1 MQPLREEAIIMSRED
16 IHTTLEKIRMKGVWA
31 QGILIGKWARRRIY
45 TLALAGMFLLIGA
58 AFLTPMLLGVRAT
71 SSEQFTS
78 AGDWPTY
85 DYDNARDNFNTA
97 ETIITPATAPQL
109 KQKWAHTGANGISD
123 EPTVVGGI
131 VYWGSWDGDIHASSA
146 SNGAHVWSAFIGQT
160 TDSAC
165 SPPRVGVGSSP
176 TVVSV
181 NGQLDV
187 FVGGGNAN
195 FYALNAS
202 TGSILWHTSLGA
214 SPSTF
219 IWDSPAVF
227 NGSVYVGTSSFGDCP
242 LMQSKFYRLDPTNG
256 SILNTFNIVPGGCT
270 GGGLWGSPTID
281 ETAGTIFIA
290 TGNSGSCGSSEPY
303 GFALVKLSASN
314 LSVLDH
320 FQLPP
325 AERPG
330 DSDFGSTPT
339 LFTSSIGPM
348 VGVANKNGK
357 FYAFNRNN
365 IAAGPVWKD
374 QVANGGGCPQCGSGS
389 ISPSAWDGHN
399 LYIGGGST
407 SISGSSC
414 MGSVRKVDPD
424 NGSYLWQHCMGN
436 GPVLG
441 SVTAT
446 ASGVVAA
453 SQGNTVIVMNASTGA
468 TVARLHDLLAGS
480 KLYGGPSISNGV
492 LFVGNIDGNI
502 YAYSLNGQ

>member
-1 MQPLREEAIIMSRED
+1 MSRVN
-16 IHTTLEKIRMKGVWA
+16 IHMEELWIQR
-31 QGILIGKWARRRIY
+31 GILIGKWVRQRVY
-45 TLALAGMFLLIGA
+45 LVALVGVLVTMATAFLLPA
-58 AFLTPMLLGVRAT
+58 LLGTRAA
-71 SSEQFTS
+71 SSEQFTP
-78 AGDWPTY
+78 AGDWLTY
-85 DYDNARDNFNTA
+85 GYDNARDNFNAA
-97 ETIITPATAPQL
+97 ETIITPSAAPQL
-109 KQKWAHTGANGISD
+109 KQKWAHTGTNGISD
-123 EPTVVGGI
+123 QIAAVGGT
-131 VYWGSWDGDIHASSA
+131 VYWGSWDGYVHATNA
-146 SNGAHVWSAFIGQT
+146 GNGARVWSKFIGQT

-165 SPPRVGVGSSP
+165 NPPRAGVASSP
-176 TVVSV
+176 TVTSI
-181 NGQLDV
+181 NGGPLEV
-187 FVGGGNAN
+187 FVGGGNAT

-202 TGSILWHTSLGA
+202 TGSILWHTSLG
-214 SPSTF
+214 SPPGTF

-227 NGSVYVGTSSFGDCP
+227 NGSVYIGTSSFGDCP

-339 LFTSSIGPM
+339 LFTTSTGTPM

-357 FYAFNRNN
+357 YYAFKRNS
-365 IAAGPVWKD
+365 IATGPVWKD
-374 QVANGGGCPQCGSGS
+374 QVATGGGCPQCGSGS
-389 ISPSAWDGHN
+389 ISPSAWDGHS
-399 LYIGGGST
+399 LYIGGGKT

-468 TVARLHDLLAGS
+468 TVARLHDLLIGS
-480 KLYGGPSISNGV
+480 KLYDGPSISNGV

-502 YAYSLNGQ
+502 YAYSLNGH

>member
-1 MQPLREEAIIMSRED
+1 MSRED

-85 DYDNARDNFNTA
+85 GYDNARDNFNAA
-97 ETIITPATAPQL
+97 ETIITPSTALQL

-123 EPTVVGGI
+123 QIAAVGGT
-131 VYWGSWDGDIHASSA
+131 VYWGSWDGYVHATSASS
-146 SNGAHVWSAFIGQT
+146 GAHVWSAFIGQT
-160 TDSAC
+160 TDSSC
-165 SPPRVGVGSSP
+165 NPPRVGVASSP

-187 FVGGGNAN
+187 FVGGGNAS

-202 TGSILWHTSLGA
+202 TGSILWHTSLGS
-214 SPSTF
+214 SPSAF
-219 IWDSPAVF
+219 IWDSPVVF
-227 NGSVYVGTSSFGDCP
+227 NGSVYIGTSSFGDCP
-242 LMQSKFYRLDPTNG
+242 LIQSNFYQ
-256 SILNTFNIVPGGCT
+256 LNATTGAIQHTFNIVPSGCT

-281 ETAGTIFIA
+281 ATAGTIFFA
-290 TGNSGSCGSSEPY
+290 TGNTGSCGSAEPY
-303 GFALVKLSASN
+303 GFALVKLSATD

-339 LFTSSIGPM
+339 LFTNSTGTVPM

-357 FYAFNRNN
+357 YYAFNRNSL
-365 IAAGPVWKD
+365 ATGPVWKD
-374 QVANGGGCPQCGSGS
+374 QVANSGGCPQCGTGS

-399 LYIGGGST
+399 LYIGGGNT
-407 SISGSSC
+407 TISGSSC
-414 MGSVRKVDPD
+414 MGSVRKVNPD
-424 NGSYLWQHCMGN
+424 DGSYLWQHCMGS

-441 SVTAT
+441 PVTAT

-453 SQGNTVIVMNASTGA
+453 SQGNTVIVMNASSGA
-468 TVARLHDLLAGS
+468 TVARLHDSLTGS
-480 KLYGGPSISNGV
+480 LLYGGPSISNGV

-502 YAYSLNGQ
+502 YAYSINGQ

>member
-1 MQPLREEAIIMSRED
+1 MNRD
-16 IHTTLEKIRMKGVWA
+16 NIHIEGLWIQR
-31 QGILIGKWARRRIY
+31 GILIGKWVRQRVY
-45 TLALAGMFLLIGA
+45 LVALVGVLVTMATVFLVPA
-58 AFLTPMLLGVRAT
+58 LLGTRAA
-71 SSEQFTS
+71 SSEQFTA

-85 DYDNARDNFNTA
+85 GYDNARDNFNAA

-109 KQKWAHTGANGISD
+109 KQKWAHAGGNGISD
-123 EPTVVGGI
+123 QIAAVSGN
-131 VYWGSWDGDIHASSA
+131 VYWGSWDGYVHASS
-146 SNGAHVWSAFIGQT
+146 
-160 TDSAC
+160 
-165 SPPRVGVGSSP
+165 
-176 TVVSV
+176 
-181 NGQLDV
+181 
-187 FVGGGNAN
+187 
-195 FYALNAS
+195 AS
-202 TGSILWHTSLGA
+202 TGSILWHTSLGP

-227 NGSVYVGTSSFGDCP
+227 NGSVYIGTSSFGDCP
-242 LMQSKFYRLDPTNG
+242 LNQSKFFRLDPTNG

-290 TGNSGSCGSSEPY
+290 TGNSGSCGSSEIY
-303 GFALVKLSASN
+303 GFALVKLSAAN

-339 LFTSSIGPM
+339 LFTTSSSTPM

-357 FYAFNRNN
+357 YYAFNRNS
-365 IAAGPVWKD
+365 IATGPVWKD
-374 QVANGGGCPQCGSGS
+374 QVATGGNCPQCGNGS

-399 LYIGGGST
+399 LYIGGGNT
-407 SISGSSC
+407 TISGSSC
-414 MGSVRKVDPD
+414 MGSVRKVNPD

-453 SQGNTVIVMNASTGA
+453 SQGNTVIVMDASTGA
-468 TVARLHDLLAGS
+468 TVARLHDSLTGS
-480 KLYGGPSISNGV
+480 QLYGGPSISNGV

-502 YAYSLNGQ
+502 YAYSPNGQ

>member
-1 MQPLREEAIIMSRED
+1 MSRD
-16 IHTTLEKIRMKGVWA
+16 NIHMEGLWVQR
-31 QGILIGKWARRRIY
+31 GILIGKWVRQRVY
-45 TLALAGMFLLIGA
+45 LVALVGVLVTIATVFLVPA
-58 AFLTPMLLGVRAT
+58 LLGTRAA

-85 DYDNARDNFNTA
+85 GYDNARDNFNVA
-97 ETIITPATAPQL
+97 ETIITPSTAPQL
-109 KQKWAHTGANGISD
+109 KQKWSHAGGNGISD
-123 EPTVVGGI
+123 QIAAVSGN
-131 VYWGSWDGDIHASSA
+131 VYWGSWDGYVHASNA
-146 SNGAHVWSAFIGQT
+146 SSGARVWSTFIGQT

-165 SPPRVGVGSSP
+165 NPPRVGVGSSP

-181 NGQLDV
+181 NGQLEV
-187 FVGGGNAN
+187 FVGGGNAS

-202 TGSILWHTSLGA
+202 NGSILWHTSLGS

-227 NGSVYVGTSSFGDCP
+227 NGSVYIGTSSFGDCP
-242 LMQSKFYRLDPTNG
+242 LIQSKFYRLDPTNG
-256 SILNTFNIVPGGCT
+256 SILNTFNFVPSGCT
-270 GGGLWGSPTID
+270 GGALWGSPTID
-281 ETAGTIFIA
+281 TSTGNIFMA
-290 TGNSGSCGSSEPY
+290 TGNPGSCSGSEPNT
-303 GFALVKLSASN
+303 FALVELNASN
-314 LSVLDH
+314 LGFVSR
-320 FQLPP
+320 FQLPSSQT
-325 AERPG
+325 PG

-339 LFTSSIGPM
+339 LFTNSTGTVPM

-357 FYAFNRNN
+357 YYAFNRAN
-365 IAAGPVWKD
+365 IATGPVWTI
-374 QVANGGGCPQCGSGS
+374 QVAKGGGCPQCGSGS

-399 LYIGGGST
+399 LYIGGGNT
-407 SISGSSC
+407 TISGSSC

-424 NGSYLWQHCMGN
+424 NGSFIWQHCMGA

-468 TVARLHDLLAGS
+468 TVARLHDSLAGS
-480 KLYGGPSISNGV
+480 KLYDGPSISNGA

-502 YAYSLNGQ
+502 YAYTLNGL

>member
-1 MQPLREEAIIMSRED
+1 MSRED
-16 IHTTLEKIRMKGVWA
+16 IHTTLEKMRMKGVWA

-45 TLALAGMFLLIGA
+45 PLALAGMFLLIGA

-97 ETIITPATAPQL
+97 ETIITPSTAPQL

-123 EPTVVGGI
+123 EPTVVSGI
-131 VYWGSWDGDIHASSA
+131 VYWGSWDGDIHATSA

-165 SPPRVGVGSSP
+165 NPPRVGVASSP

-187 FVGGGNAN
+187 FVGGGNAS

-242 LMQSKFYRLDPTNG
+242 LVQSKFYRLDPTNG

-281 ETAGTIFIA
+281 ESAGHIFLA
-290 TGNSGSCGSSEPY
+290 TGNTGSCSGSEPN
-303 GFALVKLSASN
+303 GFALVELNASDLSLVSSYQ
-314 LSVLDH
+314 LS
-320 FQLPP
+320 PS
-325 AERPG
+325 ERPG

-339 LFTSSIGPM
+339 LFTNSSSTPM

-357 FYAFNRNN
+357 YYAFNRNN
-365 IAAGPVWKD
+365 IAAGPVWTD
-374 QVANGGGCPQCGSGS
+374 QVANGGQCPQCGSGS

-407 SISGSSC
+407 TISGSSC

-441 SVTAT
+441 PVTAT

-468 TVARLHDLLAGS
+468 TLARLHDLLAGS

-502 YAYSLNGQ
+502 YAYSPNGQ

>member
-1 MQPLREEAIIMSRED
+1 
-16 IHTTLEKIRMKGVWA
+16 
-31 QGILIGKWARRRIY
+31 
-45 TLALAGMFLLIGA
+45 MFLLIGA

>member
-1 MQPLREEAIIMSRED
+1 MSRED

>member
-1 MQPLREEAIIMSRED
+1 MSRD
-16 IHTTLEKIRMKGVWA
+16 NIHMEGLWIRR
-31 QGILIGKWARRRIY
+31 GILIGKWVRRRVY
-45 TLALAGMFLLIGA
+45 LVALVGVLVAMATVFLVPA
-58 AFLTPMLLGVRAT
+58 LLGTRAA
-71 SSEQFTS
+71 SSEQFTA

-85 DYDNARDNFNTA
+85 GYDNARDNFNVA
-97 ETIITPATAPQL
+97 ETIITPSTAPQL
-109 KQKWAHTGANGISD
+109 KQKWSHAGGNGISD
-123 EPTVVGGI
+123 QIAAVSGN
-131 VYWGSWDGDIHASSA
+131 VYWGSWDGFVHASSA
-146 SNGAHVWSAFIGQT
+146 STGARVWSTFIGQT
-160 TDSAC
+160 TDSSC
-165 SPPRVGVGSSP
+165 VPPRVGVASSP

-181 NGQLDV
+181 NGQLEV

-202 TGSILWHTSLGA
+202 TGSILWHTSLGP

-227 NGSVYVGTSSFGDCP
+227 NGSIYIGTSSFGDCP
-242 LMQSKFYRLDPTNG
+242 LNQSKFFRLDPTNG

-281 ETAGTIFIA
+281 EAAGTIFIA
-290 TGNSGSCGSSEPY
+290 TGNTGSCGSSEIY

-320 FQLPP
+320 FQLPSSQ
-325 AERPG
+325 RPG

-339 LFTSSIGPM
+339 LFTSSTGLM

-357 FYAFNRNN
+357 YYAFNRNN
-365 IAAGPVWKD
+365 IAAGPVWTD
-374 QVANGGGCPQCGSGS
+374 QVASGGNCPQCGNGS

-399 LYIGGGST
+399 LYIGGGKT

-414 MGSVRKVDPD
+414 MGSVRKVNPD
-424 NGSYLWQHCMGN
+424 NGSYIWQHCMGN

-480 KLYGGPSISNGV
+480 KLYDGPSISNGA

-502 YAYSLNGQ
+502 YAYTLNGQ

>member
-1 MQPLREEAIIMSRED
+1 MSRD
-16 IHTTLEKIRMKGVWA
+16 NIHMEGLWIQR
-31 QGILIGKWARRRIY
+31 GILIGKWVRQRVY
-45 TLALAGMFLLIGA
+45 LVALVGVLVTMATVFLVPA
-58 AFLTPMLLGVRAT
+58 LLGTRAA

-85 DYDNARDNFNTA
+85 GYDNARDNFNAA
-97 ETIITPATAPQL
+97 ETIITPSTAPQL
-109 KQKWAHTGANGISD
+109 KQKWAHSGANGISD
-123 EPTVVGGI
+123 QLAAVGGT
-131 VYWGSWDGDIHASSA
+131 VYWGSWDGFVHATNA
-146 SNGAHVWSAFIGQT
+146 SNGARVWSTFIGQT

-165 SPPRVGVGSSP
+165 TPPRVGVASSP

-181 NGQLDV
+181 NGQLEV

-202 TGSILWHTSLGA
+202 TGSVLWHTSLGA

-227 NGSVYVGTSSFGDCP
+227 NGAVYIGTSSFGDCP
-242 LMQSKFYRLDPTNG
+242 LVQSKFYRLDPTNG
-256 SILNTFNIVPGGCT
+256 SILNTFNIVPGGCN

-290 TGNSGSCGSSEPY
+290 TGNSGSCGNSEPY
-303 GFALVKLSASN
+303 GFALVKLSAST

-320 FQLPP
+320 FQLPS

-339 LFTSSIGPM
+339 LFTTSTGRLM

-357 FYAFNRNN
+357 YYAFDRNS
-365 IAAGPVWKD
+365 IAAGPVWKV
-374 QVANGGGCPQCGSGS
+374 QVANGGGCPQCGNGS
-389 ISPSAWDGHN
+389 ISPSAWDGSN

-407 SISGSSC
+407 TISGSSC
-414 MGSVRKVDPD
+414 KGSVRKVDPD
-424 NGSYLWQHCMGN
+424 NGNFLWQHCMGA

-453 SQGNTVIVMNASTGA
+453 SQGNTVIVMNASTGV
-468 TVARLHDLLAGS
+468 TLARLHDSLASS
-480 KLYGGPSISNGV
+480 KLYGGPSISNGA

-502 YAYSLNGQ
+502 YAYTLNGH

>member
-1 MQPLREEAIIMSRED
+1 MSRED
-16 IHTTLEKIRMKGVWA
+16 IHTTLEKMRKKGVWA

-58 AFLTPMLLGVRAT
+58 AFLTPILLGVRAT
-71 SSEQFTS
+71 SSEQFTA

-85 DYDNARDNFNTA
+85 GYDNARDNFNAA

-109 KQKWAHTGANGISD
+109 KQKWAHAGANGISD
-123 EPTVVGGI
+123 ELAVVGG
-131 VYWGSWDGDIHASSA
+131 
-146 SNGAHVWSAFIGQT
+146 
-160 TDSAC
+160 
-165 SPPRVGVGSSP
+165 
-176 TVVSV
+176 TV
-181 NGQLDV
+181 
-187 FVGGGNAN
+187 F
-195 FYALNAS
+195 
-202 TGSILWHTSLGA
+202 
-214 SPSTF
+214 
-219 IWDSPAVF
+219 WDSPAVF

-242 LMQSKFYRLDPTNG
+242 LNQSKFFRLDPTNG
-256 SILNTFNIVPGGCT
+256 SILNTFNIVPSGCT
-270 GGGLWGSPTID
+270 GGGVWGSPTID

-290 TGNSGSCGSSEPY
+290 TGNSGSCGSSEIY
-303 GFALVKLSASN
+303 GFALVKLSAAN

-339 LFTSSIGPM
+339 LFTTSSSTPM

-357 FYAFNRNN
+357 YYAFNRNS
-365 IAAGPVWKD
+365 IATGPVWKD
-374 QVANGGGCPQCGSGS
+374 QVATGGNCPQCGNGS

-399 LYIGGGST
+399 LYIGGGNT
-407 SISGSSC
+407 TISGSSC
-414 MGSVRKVDPD
+414 MGSVRKVNPD

-480 KLYGGPSISNGV
+480 KLYDGPSISNGA

-502 YAYSLNGQ
+502 YAYTLNGQ

>member
-1 MQPLREEAIIMSRED
+1 MSRD
-16 IHTTLEKIRMKGVWA
+16 NIHMEGLWIQR
-31 QGILIGKWARRRIY
+31 GILIGKWVRQRVY
-45 TLALAGMFLLIGA
+45 LVALVCVLVTMAT
-58 AFLTPMLLGVRAT
+58 AFLVPAMLGTRAA
-71 SSEQFTS
+71 SSEQFTP
-78 AGDWPTY
+78 AGDWTTY
-85 DYDNARDNFNTA
+85 GYDNGRDNFNTA
-97 ETIITPATAPQL
+97 ETIITPSAALQL
-109 KQKWAHTGANGISD
+109 KQKWGHTGANGISD
-123 EPTVVGGI
+123 QIAAVGGT
-131 VYWGSWDGDIHASSA
+131 VYWGSWDGYVHATSA
-146 SNGAHVWSAFIGQT
+146 SNGAHVWSKFIGQT

-165 SPPRVGVGSSP
+165 SPPRVGVASSP
-176 TVVSV
+176 TVVSI
-181 NGQLDV
+181 NGGPLEV

-202 TGSILWHTSLGA
+202 TGSILWHTSLGP

-227 NGSVYVGTSSFGDCP
+227 NGSVYIGTSSFGDCP
-242 LMQSKFYRLDPTNG
+242 LVTSKFFRLDPTNG
-256 SILNTFNIVPGGCT
+256 SILNTFNIVPNGCT

-281 ETAGTIFIA
+281 ETAGAIFFV

-303 GFALVKLSASN
+303 SFALMKLSATD

-339 LFTSSIGPM
+339 LFTNSAGTVPL

-357 FYAFNRNN
+357 YYAFNRNSL
-365 IAAGPVWKD
+365 ATGPVWKD
-374 QVANGGGCPQCGSGS
+374 QVANGGDCPQCGTGS

-399 LYIGGGST
+399 LYVGGGKT

-414 MGSVRKVDPD
+414 MGSVRKVNPD
-424 NGSYLWQHCMGN
+424 DGSYVWQHCMGS
-436 GPVLG
+436 GSVLG

-468 TVARLHDLLAGS
+468 TVARLHDNLTGS

-502 YAYSLNGQ
+502 YAYSPNGQ

>member
-1 MQPLREEAIIMSRED
+1 MSRD
-16 IHTTLEKIRMKGVWA
+16 NIHMKKLWIQ
-31 QGILIGKWARRRIY
+31 QGILISKWVRQRIY
-45 TLALAGMFLLIGA
+45 LVALVSILVMAATVFLIPA
-58 AFLTPMLLGVRAT
+58 LLGARAAA
-71 SSEQFTS
+71 SEQFTS

-85 DYDNARDNFNTA
+85 GYDNARDNFNAA
-97 ETIITPATAPQL
+97 ETIITPSTAPQL
-109 KQKWAHTGANGISD
+109 KQKWAHAGANGISD
-123 EPTVVGGI
+123 QIAAVNGV
-131 VYWGSWDGDIHASSA
+131 VYWGSWDGFAHATNI
-146 SNGAHVWSAFIGQT
+146 SNNARVWSAFIGQT

-165 SPPRVGVGSSP
+165 NPPRVGVASSP

-181 NGQLDV
+181 NGQLEV
-187 FVGGGNAN
+187 LVGGGNAN
-195 FYALNAS
+195 FYALKAS
-202 TGSILWHTSLGA
+202 TGSILWHVSLGP

-227 NGSVYVGTSSFGDCP
+227 NGSVYIGTSSFGDCP
-242 LMQSKFYRLDPTNG
+242 LVQSKFFQ
-256 SILNTFNIVPGGCT
+256 LNAATGAIQHTFSIVPSGCT

-281 ETAGTIFIA
+281 AGAGTIFIA

-320 FQLPP
+320 FQVPSNQ
-325 AERPG
+325 RVT

-339 LFTSSIGPM
+339 LFTSSTGPM

-357 FYAFNRNN
+357 YYAFNRNN
-365 IAAGPVWKD
+365 IAAGPVWTD
-374 QVANGGGCPQCGSGS
+374 QVATGGSCPQCGSGS

-399 LYIGGGST
+399 LYIGGGNT
-407 SISGSSC
+407 TISGSSC
-414 MGSVRKVDPD
+414 KGGVRKVNPN
-424 NGSYLWQHCMGN
+424 NGSYVWQHCMGA

-468 TVARLHDLLAGS
+468 TVARLSDNLSGS

-502 YAYSLNGQ
+502 YAYSINGQ

>member
-1 MQPLREEAIIMSRED
+1 MSRED
-16 IHTTLEKIRMKGVWA
+16 IHTTLEKMRLKGVWA

-45 TLALAGMFLLIGA
+45 ALALAGMFLLIGA

-85 DYDNARDNFNTA
+85 GYDNARDNFNAA
-97 ETIITPATAPQL
+97 ETIITPSTAPQL
-109 KQKWAHTGANGISD
+109 KQKWAHTGGNGISD
-123 EPTVVGGI
+123 EPTVVGGT
-131 VYWGSWDGDIHASSA
+131 VYWGSWDGYVHATSA
-146 SNGAHVWSAFIGQT
+146 STGAHVWSAFIGQT
-160 TDSAC
+160 TASSC
-165 SPPRVGVGSSP
+165 SPPRVGVASSP

-227 NGSVYVGTSSFGDCP
+227 NGSVYIGTSSFGDCP
-242 LMQSKFYRLDPTNG
+242 LVQSKFFRLDPTNG
-256 SILNTFNIVPGGCT
+256 SILNTFTIVPSGCT
-270 GGGLWGSPTID
+270 GAGVWGSPTID
-281 ETAGTIFIA
+281 ESAGTIFIA
-290 TGNSGSCGSSEPY
+290 TGNSGSCNGGSEPY
-303 GFALVKLSASN
+303 SFALVKLSAST
-314 LSVLDH
+314 LSVLDQ
-320 FQLPP
+320 FQLPA

-339 LFTSSIGPM
+339 LFTTSTGRLM
-348 VGVANKNGK
+348 VGVANKNGTY
-357 FYAFNRNN
+357 YAFDRNSF
-365 IAAGPVWKD
+365 ATGPVWKD
-374 QVANGGGCPQCGSGS
+374 QVANAGGCPQCGSGS
-389 ISPSAWDGHN
+389 ISPSVWDGHN
-399 LYIGGGST
+399 LYIGGGNT
-407 SISGSSC
+407 TISGSSC

-424 NGSYLWQHCMGN
+424 NGSFLWQHCMGA

-441 SVTAT
+441 SLTAT

-468 TVARLHDLLAGS
+468 TVARLHDSLTGS

-492 LFVGNIDGNI
+492 LFVGNIDGNL
-502 YAYSLNGQ
+502 YAYSPNGQ

>member
-1 MQPLREEAIIMSRED
+1 MNRD
-16 IHTTLEKIRMKGVWA
+16 NIHIEGLWIQR
-31 QGILIGKWARRRIY
+31 GILIGKWVRQRVY
-45 TLALAGMFLLIGA
+45 LVALVGVLVTMATVFLVPA
-58 AFLTPMLLGVRAT
+58 LLGTRAA
-71 SSEQFTS
+71 SSEQFTA

-85 DYDNARDNFNTA
+85 GYDNARDNFNAA

-109 KQKWAHTGANGISD
+109 KQKWAHAGGNGISD
-123 EPTVVGGI
+123 QIAAVSGN
-131 VYWGSWDGDIHASSA
+131 VYWGSWDGYVHASSA
-146 SNGAHVWSAFIGQT
+146 STGARVWSTFIGQT
-160 TDSAC
+160 TDSSC
-165 SPPRVGVGSSP
+165 VPPRVGVASSP
-176 TVVSV
+176 TVTSI
-181 NGQLDV
+181 NGQLEV

-202 TGSILWHTSLGA
+202 TGSILWHTSLGP

-227 NGSVYVGTSSFGDCP
+227 NGSVYIGTSSFGDCP
-242 LMQSKFYRLDPTNG
+242 LNQSKFFRLDPTNG
-256 SILNTFNIVPGGCT
+256 SILNTFNIVPSGCT
-270 GGGLWGSPTID
+270 GGGVWGSPTID

-290 TGNSGSCGSSEPY
+290 TGNSGSCGSSEIY
-303 GFALVKLSASN
+303 GFALVKLSAAN

-339 LFTSSIGPM
+339 LFTTSSSTPM

-357 FYAFNRNN
+357 YYAFNRNS
-365 IAAGPVWKD
+365 IATGPVWKD
-374 QVANGGGCPQCGSGS
+374 QVATGGNCPQCGNGS

-399 LYIGGGST
+399 LYIGGGNT
-407 SISGSSC
+407 TISGSSC
-414 MGSVRKVDPD
+414 MGSVRKVNPD

-453 SQGNTVIVMNASTGA
+453 SQGNTVIVMDASTGA
-468 TVARLHDLLAGS
+468 TVARLHDSLTGS

-502 YAYSLNGQ
+502 YAYSPNGQ